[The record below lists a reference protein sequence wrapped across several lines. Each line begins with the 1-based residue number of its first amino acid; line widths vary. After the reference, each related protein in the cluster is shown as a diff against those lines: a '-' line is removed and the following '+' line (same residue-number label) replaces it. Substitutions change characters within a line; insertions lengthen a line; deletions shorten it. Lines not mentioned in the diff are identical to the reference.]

1 MLKCFWNLILK
12 IYKKEDFV
20 MENNTEP
27 NQTPNSS
34 SMDAKTTSWVAY
46 LTWIGF
52 IIAICA
58 GDKEGAKFHLNQA
71 LVILLANVAGLILQ
85 FIPVIGWILGSLWNV
100 FVLVCWILGLIAAIN
115 QEEKEVP
122 LLGKIKILK

>member
-1 MLKCFWNLILK
+1 
-12 IYKKEDFV
+12 

-27 NQTPNSS
+27 NQTQTPNSS
-34 SMDAKTTSWVAY
+34 GFDAKTTSWVAY

-71 LVILLANVAGLILQ
+71 LVILLANVAGIILQ
-85 FIPVIGWILGSLWNV
+85 IIPVVGWILGSLWNV

>member
-1 MLKCFWNLILK
+1 
-12 IYKKEDFV
+12 

-27 NQTPNSS
+27 NQTQTPNSITFDS
-34 SMDAKTTSWVAY
+34 KTKSLVAY
-46 LTWIGF
+46 LTLIGF

-71 LVILLANVAGLILQ
+71 LVILLANVAGIILQ
-85 FIPVIGWILGSLWNV
+85 IIPVVGWILGSLWNI

>member
-1 MLKCFWNLILK
+1 
-12 IYKKEDFV
+12 

-27 NQTPNSS
+27 NQTQTPNSS
-34 SMDAKTTSWVAY
+34 SFDAKTTSWVAY

-71 LVILLANVAGLILQ
+71 LVITLAFIAGSIVAC
-85 FIPVIGWILGSLWNV
+85 IPFVGWIVGGLWNIFV
-100 FVLVCWILGLIAAIN
+100 FVCWILGLIAAIN

-122 LLGKIKILK
+122 LLGQIKILK